1 MTAISACDRNENI
14 SLDFMRG
21 SDKIVP
27 LPKNGAFN
35 GRNMSI
41 ELNFM
46 FGGEAGQG
54 LQSVGFII
62 AKAFAR
68 GGYHVFADQDYES
81 RIRGGHSFFRIR
93 ASDMPVSAVLEPLD
107 FLVALNRETIDL
119 HTPELGPDGVVIF
132 DGDQISNTAG
142 DKLFAVPLLKLAENT
157 GGKVMANTVALGAV
171 LGLVGYD
178 REILNSL
185 LRETFTGGI
194 GESNV
199 KAAAAGYDFAKH
211 NFKGK
216 LPAGKENLKPVS
228 DTKRM
233 LLNGTDAIALGAI
246 AAGCKFLA
254 GYPMTPTTPI
264 IEYLASKE
272 KEFGIVVVQP
282 EDEISAIN
290 MAIGAAY
297 TGVRAMTAT
306 SGSGFCLMVEGICL
320 AGITETPVVVVLGQ
334 RPGPAGGLPTRTAQ
348 EELEFSIY
356 AGSGEFPRAVLT
368 PTTIEDSFW
377 QTIKAFNLADKYQ
390 TPVILLTDHLLSTSY
405 ATVTPFDFSKVTVDR
420 GLLFTG
426 EAGVTTE
433 EYKRYRVTASGIS
446 PRAFPGRGPALVVAD
461 SDEHDE
467 NGHLI
472 EDAATRNAQVEKRM
486 RKMDGLKKEI
496 SPPFRYGP
504 EKADIT
510 LFGWGSTR
518 GAIREAVDILH
529 NEGASVNSVHLADV
543 WPFPTGAVASALEG
557 ARKTYVIENNAT
569 GQLSHLIR
577 AETGRKVDGRILK
590 YDGRLFTPAY
600 IAGKV
605 RKGEVTAW

>member
-1 MTAISACDRNENI
+1 
-14 SLDFMRG
+14 
-21 SDKIVP
+21 
-27 LPKNGAFN
+27 
-35 GRNMSI
+35 MSI

-54 LQSVGFII
+54 LQSVGFIL

-81 RIRGGHSFFRIR
+81 RIRGGHSFFRVR
-93 ASDMPVSAVLEPLD
+93 VSDVPVSAVLEPLD

-119 HTPELGPDGVVIF
+119 HLGEMCPDGVAIF
-132 DGDQISNTAG
+132 DSNQIAIPVG
-142 DKLFAVPLLKLAENT
+142 GKLFHVPVLKLAEDA
-157 GGKVMANTVALGAV
+157 GDKVMANTVALGAA

-178 REILNSL
+178 REILNQI
-185 LRETFTGGI
+185 LRETFAGGV

-199 KAAAAGYDFAKH
+199 KAAAAGYDYAEH

-216 LPAGKENLKPVS
+216 IPPGKLNIKAVS
-228 DTKRM
+228 DIKR
-233 LLNGTDAIALGAI
+233 LLLSGTDAIALGAI

-264 IEYLASKE
+264 IEYLAAKE

-290 MAIGAAY
+290 MAVGAAY
-297 TGVRAMTAT
+297 AGVRAMTVT

-334 RPGPAGGLPTRTAQ
+334 RPGPAVGLPTRTAQ
-348 EELEFSIY
+348 EELEFAIH

-368 PTTIEDSFW
+368 TTTIEDSFW

-390 TPVILLTDHLLSTSY
+390 IPVILLTDHLLSTSY
-405 ATVTPFDFSKVTVDR
+405 TTVTPFELSKIAIDR
-420 GLLFTG
+420 GVRYPAT
-426 EAGVTTE
+426 AGDKTE
-433 EYKRYRVTASGIS
+433 EYKRYSVTGSGIS
-446 PRAFPGRGPALVVAD
+446 PRAFPGQSPALVVTD

-467 NGHLI
+467 GGHLI
-472 EDAATRNAQVEKRM
+472 EDAVTRNAQVEKRM

-496 SPPFRYGP
+496 ASPYRYGP
-504 EKADIT
+504 QKADIT
-510 LFGWGSTR
+510 LIGWGSTR
-518 GAIREAVDILH
+518 GAIQEAVDVLH
-529 NEGASVNSVHLADV
+529 DDGFSVNSIHMADV
-543 WPFPTGAVASALEG
+543 WPFPVDVVASALAG
-557 ARKTYVIENNAT
+557 AGKAYVMENNAT

-577 AETGRKVDGRILK
+577 AETGRKVDGCILK
-590 YDGRLFTPAY
+590 YDGRLFSPAY
-600 IAGKV
+600 IADRV
-605 RKGEVTAW
+605 RKGEVSVYGNG